1 MTKDIGKQKWKQAFS
16 KKSLSKFF
24 NQFGF
29 YIILL
34 VCLGI
39 VATTAA
45 LTQGNRQKDDIGEG
59 EDKWVPDTNI
69 AVKGGTGTG
78 EDIDISIT
86 DVTDPEP
93 SGETSSGDLQSDTE
107 KSGGNKSPKVS
118 GTNTKPSES
127 GKGTTAGKDDESKTQ
142 TVSASDKG
150 AGSSTGDKS
159 GDKSK
164 NSMNMPVNG
173 EIIQAYS
180 VDSLVYSETL
190 KEWTT
195 HTGMDIAGD
204 LGDEVR
210 AALAGK
216 VESIKED
223 PLQGIVITLDHGND
237 LKTVYIGLSTKD
249 MVKEGQQVEA
259 NQVISGIGRSAGFEI
274 TEAAHL
280 HFEVWLDGE
289 IQDPQDYIK
298 ENKS

>member
-1 MTKDIGKQKWKQAFS
+1 MTKDIGKQKWKEAFS
-16 KKSLSKFF
+16 KKNLRKFF
-24 NQFGF
+24 DKFGF

-45 LTQGNRQKDDIGEG
+45 LTQGNRQKGDIADEG
-59 EDKWVPDTNI
+59 GDKWSPDTDI
-69 AVKGGTGTG
+69 AVEGGPGK
-78 EDIDISIT
+78 DIDISIT

-93 SGETSSGDLQSDTE
+93 TGESSSGDSETDPN
-107 KSGGNKSPKVS
+107 KSGGDKNPQTSE
-118 GTNTKPSES
+118 TNTKPSGNDKVAS
-127 GKGTTAGKDDESKTQ
+127 AGKDDDSKSQ
-142 TVSASDKG
+142 TVSAPEKG
-150 AGSSTGDKS
+150 TGSSGEKAKAS
-159 GDKSK
+159 
-164 NSMNMPVNG
+164 SMNMPVNG
-173 EIIQAYS
+173 EIIQAYN

-195 HTGMDIAGD
+195 HSGMDIAGD

-216 VESIKED
+216 VESIEED
-223 PLQGIVITLDHGND
+223 PLQGIVITLDHGNG

-249 MVKEGQQVEA
+249 MVKEGQQVEI
-259 NQVISGIGRSAGFEI
+259 NQVISGIGRTAGFEI
-274 TEAAHL
+274 TEDPHL

-298 ENKS
+298 

>member
-16 KKSLSKFF
+16 KKNLSKFF
-24 NQFGF
+24 NKFGF

-45 LTQGNRQKDDIGEG
+45 LTQGNRQEG
-59 EDKWVPDTNI
+59 NIADEGGDKWSPDTNI
-69 AVKGGTGTG
+69 AVEGGTGK
-78 EDIDISIT
+78 DIDISIT

-93 SGETSSGDLQSDTE
+93 SGESPSDDSQSDPDKSGDDR
-107 KSGGNKSPKVS
+107 SPES
-118 GTNTKPSES
+118 SETNTKSS
-127 GKGTTAGKDDESKTQ
+127 GNDKGTSAGKDDESKVQ

-150 AGSSTGDKS
+150 TGSSSEDKA
-159 GDKSK
+159 KS
-164 NSMNMPVNG
+164 SMNMPVNG
-173 EIIQAYS
+173 EILQAYN

-195 HTGMDIAGD
+195 HTGIDIAGD

-216 VESIKED
+216 VESIEED
-223 PLQGIVITLDHGND
+223 PLQGIVITLDHGNG

-249 MVKEGQQVEA
+249 MVKEGQQVEI
-259 NQVISGIGRSAGFEI
+259 NQVISGIGRTAGFEI
-274 TEAAHL
+274 TEDPHL

-298 ENKS
+298 